1 MQKLPL
7 ISIIIPVY
15 NVEHFLRKCL
25 DSVESQTYKNTE
37 IILVDDGST
46 DHSGK
51 IVDEYAVSNPKI
63 RVLHQA
69 NGGLSN
75 ARNNGIKAATGKYLT
90 FIDSDDYVAKD
101 YVSYLFDLLRK
112 DNFKSKLAICSIM
125 NVFEKTG
132 KQLNNGNGQEIVLS
146 GKECL
151 KKMCYQDLVDTCA
164 YAKLGARELYEQ
176 VKFPEGYLFEDIATT
191 YQLFALCDTV
201 ACGFTAKYYYVIR
214 QGSIVRSSFNKKKLE
229 LLPMTDKM
237 AAFVKKNYPDLTN
250 AALRR
255 QVYARFST
263 LNQILGDPHSNAA
276 IEQKKILEF
285 LDRNR
290 KTVLADPLTP
300 KRDRI
305 AYKMLGLGLPFYRF
319 AWKIYEQLKIR

>member
-15 NVEHFLRKCL
+15 NVEPFLRKCL

-51 IVDEYAVSNPKI
+51 IVDEYAARDPRIKAF
-63 RVLHQA
+63 HQA

-75 ARNNGIKAATGKYLT
+75 ARNNGIKIATGKYLT

-101 YVSYLFDLLRK
+101 YVAYLFGLLKK
-112 DNFKSKLAICSIM
+112 DNFKAKLAICSLM

-132 KQLNNGNGQEIVLS
+132 KHLDNGNGQEIVLT

-151 KKMCYQDLVDTCA
+151 KKMCYQQLVDTCA
-164 YAKLGARELYEQ
+164 YAKLGARELYDQ

-201 ACGFTAKYYYVIR
+201 ACGFSAKYYYVIR

-229 LLPMTDKM
+229 LLLMTDKM
-237 AAFVKKNYPDLTN
+237 AAFVKKTYPDLAN

-263 LNQILGDPHSNAA
+263 LNQILNDPQADAA
-276 IEQKKILEF
+276 SEQEKILGF
-285 LDRNR
+285 LKKNR
-290 KTVLADPLTP
+290 RAVLADPLTP

-305 AYKMLGLGLPFYRF
+305 AYKMLSFGLPFYKF
-319 AWKIYEQLKIR
+319 AWKIYEQFKIR